1 MYTRARNRTI
11 KKNPQNSW
19 KPVTNKWSHIC
30 PFLLLSIIQ
39 CEQNMKKSH
48 KRRPAQFVDDMTVI
62 L

>member
-1 MYTRARNRTI
+1 M
-11 KKNPQNSW
+11 PLS
-19 KPVTNKWSHIC
+19 S
-30 PFLLLSIIQ
+30 SIIQ

>member
-11 KKNPQNSW
+11 KK
-19 KPVTNKWSHIC
+19 KPSK
-30 PFLLLSIIQ
+30 FLETCDKQVEPHMPLSSFIIQ

>member
-1 MYTRARNRTI
+1 M
-11 KKNPQNSW
+11 P
-19 KPVTNKWSHIC
+19 
-30 PFLLLSIIQ
+30 LSSFIIQ